1 MYLKDKIFHETQ
13 LKGNCIGTTNAIL
26 KNKQHWMIEFKYKKC
41 YNTKSS
47 YFISK
52 NDERDMR
59 RKSLFDVLM

>member
-47 YFISK
+47 ISYRKMMKGNMRNKFI
-52 NDERDMR
+52 
-59 RKSLFDVLM
+59 